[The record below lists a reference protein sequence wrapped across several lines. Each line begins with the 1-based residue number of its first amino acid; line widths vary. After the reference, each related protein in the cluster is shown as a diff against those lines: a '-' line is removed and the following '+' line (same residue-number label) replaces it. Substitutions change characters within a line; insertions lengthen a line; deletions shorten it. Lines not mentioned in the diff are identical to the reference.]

1 MWDWQSVV
9 CVRESCENRA
19 KVWANDS
26 RKPLQRNGLRGF
38 LSCENRAKIVRKSC
52 GATGAACPE
61 PQKHNG
67 CVQFLSC
74 ENRANR
80 LLYLFPGRLRAVFFS
95 CSELADAL
103 NHLVTDRKPVVPRIL
118 VGCHTVRHILGR
130 SCYHPAGTSKMIQP
144 SAVRWQSGWPASRS
158 YRLKRVCC
166 AGERRY

>member
-1 MWDWQSVV
+1 MGLAISSLRARI
-9 CVRESCENRA
+9 VRESCENRA

-80 LLYLFPGRLRAVFFS
+80 LLYLFPGRLLGGLFCCQRAGGM
-95 CSELADAL
+95 
-103 NHLVTDRKPVVPRIL
+103 RIRLPCLRFL
-118 VGCHTVRHILGR
+118 VGPCRRGSRAGGR
-130 SCYHPAGTSKMIQP
+130 CPVGG
-144 SAVRWQSGWPASRS
+144 RG
-158 YRLKRVCC
+158 
-166 AGERRY
+166 